1 MAEEPAINWRMTLA
15 FPSLV
20 AALLMLAALALAA
33 LLPGAGP
40 GIAWP
45 GMAARPALAQ
55 GPPPQPEPVTA
66 GPYALRVERTQSNLT
81 IGFVQFSLYLTE
93 AASGR
98 AVPDAQVILIS
109 RHIEEENDG
118 WSVAVNT
125 PQRPERYDA
134 RMNLEATGE
143 WEIRARVQSDLG
155 LAEAVIDQI
164 TVPTVA
170 LRSSG
175 SFVFFGAFALILG
188 GVVYLIWSVRRNNR
202 KRRLLQSG

>member
-15 FPSLV
+15 LPSIV
-20 AALLMLAALALAA
+20 VALLLLAALSLAA
-33 LLPGAGP
+33 LLP

-45 GMAARPALAQ
+45 GMAPRPALAQ
-55 GPPPQPEPVTA
+55 GPPSQPEPVTA

-93 AASGR
+93 AASGQP
-98 AVPDAQVILIS
+98 VPDAQVILIS

-134 RMNLEATGE
+134 RMNLESTGE

>member
-1 MAEEPAINWRMTLA
+1 MAEEPAINWRMVLAYLA
-15 FPSLV
+15 FLSLAV
-20 AALLMLAALALAA
+20 AMLLWMALW
-33 LLPGAGP
+33 LLV
-40 GIAWP
+40 WP
-45 GMAARPALAQ
+45 GSGAAGLGTPPRPALAQ

-93 AASGR
+93 AASGQP
-98 AVPDAQVILIS
+98 VPDAQVILIS
-109 RHIEEENDG
+109 RHIEEDNDG

-155 LAEAVIDQI
+155 LAEAVIDHI